1 MKERPYMN
9 RTIGTRG
16 LVSLLLACG
25 LALPVPSPAVEASGR
40 LGIHIEAIVGDPIL
54 ESCQLKIWPL
64 RGTETVTGLIGGVRN
79 LSTMIL
85 TVTGDADDCSARDAS
100 LFNPDPRLDDM
111 TSPLGVS
118 SSYACT
124 ENAGLGPSAICAV
137 WGDFDGIGSAVI
149 QRRDDRTLTVDINF
163 PHVVCPRCR
172 R

>member
-64 RGTETVTGLIGGVRN
+64 RGTETVTGLIGGVRD
-79 LSTMIL
+79 LSTLIL
-85 TVTGDADDCSARDAS
+85 VVTGDADDCSARDTS
-100 LFNPDPRLDDM
+100 LLNPNLDDM
-111 TSPLGVS
+111 TSPLGLF

-124 ENAGLGPSAICAV
+124 ENAGLQVSCAV